1 VSTSRA
7 EERSVAELVRSLTDD
22 FKTIGRDQIEL
33 AKSELRDSARHGG
46 TGAGLMAG
54 VALLMLLASVL
65 FSVAA
70 AYGLVALGLHPGLAF
85 VIIGVAYV
93 IIAAILALIARSQF
107 KRIRPPERTIASV
120 KETQAVLRQ
129 TS

>member
-1 VSTSRA
+1 VTTGP

-22 FKTIGRDQIEL
+22 FKTIGRDQMEL

-46 TGAGLMAG
+46 KGAGLMGAAG
-54 VALLMLLASVL
+54 LLMLLASVL
-65 FSVAA
+65 FSIAA
-70 AYGLVALGLHPGLAF
+70 AYGLVELGLHPAVAF
-85 VIIGVAYV
+85 LIVGGVYV
-93 IIAAILALIARSQF
+93 IVAGILSLIARSQF
-107 KRIRPPERTIASV
+107 KQIRPPERTIASV